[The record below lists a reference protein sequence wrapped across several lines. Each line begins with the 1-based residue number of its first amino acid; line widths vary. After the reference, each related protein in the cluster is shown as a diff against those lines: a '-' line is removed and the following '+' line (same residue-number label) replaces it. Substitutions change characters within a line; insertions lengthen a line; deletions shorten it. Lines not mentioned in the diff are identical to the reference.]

1 MGYPDW
7 VDFEWYIPTVP
18 GRHLYVQLAVAQRG
32 GIGALLY
39 RLKYWA
45 YLRPVFH
52 GQFNDQDTWMV
63 RLMRTPPERLYRPD
77 VSIIAWR
84 KLAET
89 ARALPSPARG
99 PVASLNTSED
109 EVREE
114 SRT

>member
-1 MGYPDW
+1 
-7 VDFEWYIPTVP
+7 
-18 GRHLYVQLAVAQRG
+18 
-32 GIGALLY
+32 
-39 RLKYWA
+39 
-45 YLRPVFH
+45 
-52 GQFNDQDTWMV
+52 MV

-89 ARALPSPARG
+89 ARALPSTARG

-114 SRT
+114 SRA